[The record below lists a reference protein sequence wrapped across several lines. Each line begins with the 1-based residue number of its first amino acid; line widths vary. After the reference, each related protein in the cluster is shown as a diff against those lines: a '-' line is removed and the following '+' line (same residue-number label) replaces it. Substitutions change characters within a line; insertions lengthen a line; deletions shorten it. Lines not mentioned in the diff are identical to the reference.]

1 MDHRAGR
8 CSSGRAD
15 SDGATVSQGGQ
26 VSMSE
31 QGPVACMTC
40 ASRPCPRGLS
50 QANWGVTGLVATID
64 GAGEVVRPVG
74 QKAAMGRAES

>member
-1 MDHRAGR
+1 
-8 CSSGRAD
+8 
-15 SDGATVSQGGQ
+15 
-26 VSMSE
+26 MSE